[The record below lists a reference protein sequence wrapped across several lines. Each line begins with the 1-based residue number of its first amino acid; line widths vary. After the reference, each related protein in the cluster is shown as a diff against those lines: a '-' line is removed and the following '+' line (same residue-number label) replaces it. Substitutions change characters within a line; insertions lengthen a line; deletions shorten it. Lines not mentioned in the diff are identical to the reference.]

1 MLRFFAL
8 QTKRDHK
15 CHVVRRGGGVTLD
28 LKRVDTC
35 AMRSEYVIMYTQTHR
50 HTHNTHIRTER
61 DRDRDRDRDRHRG
74 LEFRVYI
81 YIYWQMRN
89 G

>member
-15 CHVVRRGGGVTLD
+15 CHVVRRGGRVTLD

-35 AMRSEYVIMYTQTHR
+35 AMRSEYVIVYTQTHTQ
-50 HTHNTHIRTER
+50 HTDTDTDTDTQTHTETVTVTETET
-61 DRDRDRDRDRHRG
+61 DTQ
-74 LEFRVYI
+74 V
-81 YIYWQMRN
+81 
-89 G
+89 